1 MAAQKQATKKKQ
13 RGENSRAEAREESVI
28 TLHPGSALL
37 TEKGAAAAASA
48 WRLKFP
54 SHTTIQFPLLNQ
66 MVVRSYFSVYRY
78 TDLHHFERETMRHLE
93 ESNLFLF

>member
-66 MVVRSYFSVYRY
+66 MVVRSYLAVY
-78 TDLHHFERETMRHLE
+78 TDLHYFERETMRHLE